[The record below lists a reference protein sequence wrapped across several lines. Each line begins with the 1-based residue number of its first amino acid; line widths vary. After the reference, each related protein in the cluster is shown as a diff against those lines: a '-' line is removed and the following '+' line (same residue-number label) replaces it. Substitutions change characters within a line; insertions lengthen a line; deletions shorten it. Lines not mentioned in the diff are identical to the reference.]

1 MIRMRVLRL
10 IRLSIARQAA
20 PETAP
25 PRARPIARLRGLP
38 SLAVVAV
45 ALSASGC
52 INWFGSNFVPPEAAF
67 APLPILQNN
76 PTLVPNQNRDLVFE
90 TVIDVVDDYFKI
102 DRELPVRLEGDV
114 LVEGQIETFPRG
126 GSTLLEPWNRD
137 AANFYE
143 KLEGTLQ
150 SIRRRAFIRVIPVE
164 AGFLV
169 DVTVFKE
176 LEDVNR
182 PEVGSASR
190 APTLRN
196 DDSLR
201 RFVDPVGGQQASLGW
216 IPLGR
221 DAALEQEILG
231 QLQSRLA
238 AFVPPT
244 PL

>member
-1 MIRMRVLRL
+1 M
-10 IRLSIARQAA
+10 
-20 PETAP
+20 
-25 PRARPIARLRGLP
+25 
-38 SLAVVAV
+38 
-45 ALSASGC
+45 
-52 INWFGSNFVPPEAAF
+52 PPEAAF
-67 APLPILQNN
+67 APLPVVQNN
-76 PTLVPNQNRDLVFE
+76 PTLIPNQNRDLVFE

-126 GSTLLEPWNRD
+126 GSTLMEPWNRD
-137 AANFYE
+137 AVNFYE

-150 SIRRRAFIRVIPVE
+150 SVRRRAFLRVIPVE

-169 DVTVFKE
+169 DVAVFKE

-182 PEVGSASR
+182 PEMGSASR

-201 RFVDPVGGQQASLGW
+201 RFVDPVGGQQPTLGW

-221 DAALEQEILG
+221 DVALEQAIIG
-231 QLQSRLA
+231 QLQAR
-238 AFVPPT
+238 FVAPVA
-244 PL
+244 PLPLYAERTERKRPQHEIAVRWPVVFVRIRRQNARWP